1 VKIALRMFSFAMVFG
16 IVICGVYWFD
26 TADAPGTVFLLFMGL
41 GFSWVVAYLFSTRKT
56 TQYDGDT
63 QQLPSDLAGEHI
75 AVVSSESPWPILLAI
90 ATSAFLIGT
99 VLHPMM
105 GFFAIVCFFIVVWQL
120 AREST

>member
-1 VKIALRMFSFAMVFG
+1 MKISLRMFSFAMVFG
-16 IVICGVYWFD
+16 IVICAAYWFD
-26 TADAPGTVFLLFMGL
+26 TGDAPGTVFLGLMGL
-41 GFSWVVAYLFSTRKT
+41 GFSWVVLYLFSTRKST
-56 TQYDGDT
+56 KYDGDEER
-63 QQLPSDLAGEHI
+63 LPSELAGEHI

-105 GFFAIVCFFIVVWQL
+105 GFFAIVCFFIVMWQL

>member
-1 VKIALRMFSFAMVFG
+1 MKIALRMFSFAMVFG

>member
-1 VKIALRMFSFAMVFG
+1 MKISLRMFSFAMLFG
-16 IVICGVYWFD
+16 LVICAAYWFD
-26 TADAPGTVFLLFMGL
+26 TGDSAGTIFLGLMGL
-41 GFSWVVAYLFSTRKT
+41 GFSWVVIYLFSTRKST
-56 TQYDGDT
+56 KYDGDEDR
-63 QQLPSDLAGEHI
+63 LPSELAGEHI

-90 ATSAFLIGT
+90 ATAAFLIGT